1 MAVMGCSMNILG
13 ISGSLRGSSSNSRL
27 LAAARSLKPTGVEMH
42 ITSCIAT
49 LPLFSPDL
57 DYASIESVRTWAAE
71 MKACDDGVISTP
83 EYARG
88 YPGALKNA
96 LDWLVNTDAFVNKP
110 FMFLGA
116 SDRSTVGRD
125 SLAVVLQTMSG
136 IHIESASTTLP
147 LLGRNLEVADIVGD
161 SAMAAQ
167 IRGALVTFVSAL
179 RSV

>member
-1 MAVMGCSMNILG
+1 MNVLG
-13 ISGSLRGSSSNSRL
+13 ICGSLRSASSNSRL
-27 LAAARSLKPTGVEMH
+27 LEAARSLMPAGSAMH
-42 ITSCIAT
+42 VTSRIAA
-49 LPLFSPDL
+49 LPLFNPDL
-57 DYASIESVRTWAAE
+57 DYERIDAVREWAAE
-71 MKACDDGVISTP
+71 MKAADGVVISTP

-125 SLAVVLQTMSG
+125 SLAVVLETMSG

-147 LLGRNLEVADIVGD
+147 LLGRNLEVADIVGNGE
-161 SAMAAQ
+161 MTEQ
-167 IRGALVTFVSAL
+167 IRQALRTFVTELQA
-179 RSV
+179 RARAQPPA